1 MVHIIYRKRKW
12 TYYAKADNGF
22 RNWNV
27 NLVMLNYNTLNE
39 VLEQIAI
46 NDNEFSEKY
55 NFSEFPERTDNQKSA
70 EVTLYNFMT
79 RTILSTINV
88 KEIKGLNPDI
98 LLYGTINN
106 DLFIGDSIYL
116 NANDSYTINYYSEE
130 VDKENK
136 SIEFAQKFDKL
147 LYEEMLAEAMLIYD
161 EDVDDYQ
168 IKVRDTLRIYTNE
181 LQKAYTYYDDTY
193 QEPSMKIKDLAEEI
207 TKDLNFDYD
216 KAKAIEEYFT
226 NEGFVYDLDYQPEE
240 GNEGAEYFIFN
251 SKKGSCSSYATAMT
265 LMSRAIGL
273 PSRYIEGFL
282 MTEKEDDT
290 TFLVRGNDA
299 HAFTEVFI
307 SGYGWMTF
315 DATVSTSNQSDEKA
329 SIDKISTENLKRILI
344 IVVSSTL
351 IILLLIILFLPLLK
365 ELAFRVHIK
374 LLKNDLAIL
383 LLYNHIIKRTG
394 KKLDIDTKAF
404 TAKMIERKI
413 LEVYGIIISEITI
426 PFEKVCYGE
435 KILLDEELLNAYKS
449 YLNFYKITKRKKK

>member
-1 MVHIIYRKRKW
+1 
-12 TYYAKADNGF
+12 
-22 RNWNV
+22 
-27 NLVMLNYNTLNE
+27 MLNYNTLNE